1 MSPGSAMVE
10 KAKEP
15 ITIDL
20 NQFKLHIRIEHK
32 IELTLHFDSPS
43 RRFYL
48 SVVAFV
54 VNEMKKRGRIT
65 SIPLEEHEELLTLLN
80 ETVGGSAG
88 SSQKEHLLPRI
99 YKKWKGAL
107 PDLEGAPL
115 FRVMGRKRDYDNGI
129 LRTYG
134 LSDEEKDNWAN
145 LFDYKG
151 SGEHVR
157 LRFSIDN
164 LGASLDDV
172 AIVYGEDP
180 EVVNEAAWEAFTASL
195 THEAEEKPEH
205 ADRISPGPETR
216 VSPLARWTKELRRRW
231 GWPTLAIAIGLVV
244 VVAAVA
250 VWRFAFYSPQ
260 AAVASLENMAFPL
273 PDKPSIAVLPFDNLS
288 GDAEQDYIAD
298 GITEEIITALS
309 KTPQLFVIARHSAFT
324 YKGKRVKVNKVA
336 EELGV
341 RYVLEGSVRRAA
353 DRVRIAAQLI
363 DALRGHHVW
372 AERYDRDLKDIF
384 AIQDEI
390 TMKIITAVQVK
401 LTEGE
406 RARLMAKGTQNL
418 EAYLKL
424 LQGREPFFTVT
435 KEGNAEGRR
444 LFEEAIA
451 LDPEYA
457 HAYIDLGVTHWMDIF
472 LQSTQ
477 SPRDSL
483 KRAFACIIK
492 AIALDDSNPSAH
504 IQLGWLY
511 GMTKQYDKAIAECER
526 AITIAPNLANGHIWM
541 SMVLTYAGKHD
552 EALQYAEQG
561 LRLDPFPPV
570 HHLRQ
575 MGTAYSRVGRYEEAI
590 TALKKAL
597 NRAPDDVLTHLSLAS
612 TYSRAGRMD
621 EAQAEAEEILKIN
634 PKFSLQNFVKTL
646 PHKNKA
652 DKDLVIEALR
662 KAGLK

>member
-1 MSPGSAMVE
+1 MAEKGKTLVE
-10 KAKEP
+10 
-15 ITIDL
+15 IDL
-20 NQFKLHIRIEHK
+20 NQFKLHIRIQDRREFS
-32 IELTLHFDSPS
+32 LQFNSPS

-48 SVVAFV
+48 SIIALV
-54 VNEMKKRGRIT
+54 VNEMKRLGRIA
-65 SIPLEEHEELLTLLN
+65 SIPLEDHYETVVLLN
-80 ETVGGSAG
+80 ETIGGQAG
-88 SSQKEHLLPRI
+88 SSSKEQLLPRV
-99 YKKWKGAL
+99 YRKWMDAL
-107 PDLEGAPL
+107 PDLDHAPL
-115 FRVMGRKRDYDNGI
+115 FRVVGRSKEYEDAVGK
-129 LRTYG
+129 TYPFT
-134 LSDEEKDNWAN
+134 DEEKDAWAN
-145 LFDYKG
+145 LFEYKG
-151 SGEHVR
+151 SHENVR
-157 LRFSIDN
+157 LRFSVDR
-164 LGASLDDV
+164 LGVGLDDV
-172 AIVYGEDP
+172 AIIYGEAPALVD
-180 EVVNEAAWEAFTASL
+180 EAAWEAFTAGL
-195 THEAEEKPEH
+195 IHEADKKPERTDQVF
-205 ADRISPGPETR
+205 AGPETR
-216 VSPLARWTKELRRRW
+216 VSPLVRWTKALPRWW

-244 VVAAVA
+244 AIAALV

-260 AAVASLENMAFPL
+260 AEVASVENMAFPL

-288 GDAEQDYIAD
+288 GDSEQDYIAD

-309 KTPQLFVIARHSAFT
+309 KAPKLFVIARHSSFT
-324 YKGKRVKVNKVA
+324 YKGKPVKVTKVA

-341 RYVLEGSVRRAA
+341 RYVLEGSVRRAG

-363 DALRGHHVW
+363 DALRGHHLW

-390 TMKIITAVQVK
+390 TMKIIEALQVE
-401 LTEGE
+401 LAEGE
-406 RARLMAKGTQNL
+406 RARLIAKGTKNL

-424 LQGREPFFTVT
+424 LQGRAPFFTVT
-435 KEGNAEGRR
+435 KEGNAQGRR

-457 HAYIDLGVTHWMDIF
+457 HAYIDLGVTYWMDIF
-472 LQSTQ
+472 LQSTK

-483 KRAFACIIK
+483 KRAFECITK

-511 GMTKQYDKAIAECER
+511 AMTKQYDKAIAECER

-541 SMVLTYAGKHD
+541 SMVLSYEGKHE

-575 MGTAYSRVGRYEEAI
+575 MGTAYSRVGRYKEAI

-597 NRAPDDVLTHLSLAS
+597 NRAPNDVLTHISLAVAHS
-612 TYSRAGRMD
+612 LAGRMD
-621 EAQAEAEEILKIN
+621 EAQAEAEEVLKIN
-634 PKFSLQNFVKTL
+634 PKFSLENFAETL

-652 DKDLVIEALR
+652 DKDLVIETLR